1 MDTTKSKMKKKIL
14 SDSNYDKI
22 WSIDDFKE
30 FPRMDV
36 IKAFSDLVKDG
47 VLKRAKRGFYFRSKK
62 TVLGETSYTDIQLAL
77 SKAKS
82 KCDFYCISGLA
93 GYNELGLTTQVPN
106 NIVIACDYNL
116 RSEDKIK
123 YIYRKNPVNGGK
135 TERIV
140 LDAIIDIKTIPD
152 TTIEKTINQI
162 KILIK
167 YEDFITILLS
177 QIWGKEPRN
186 VACKNYVFDYINI
199 IEKIIQDGIDK
210 GELNNVDPQVLAS
223 SIFGFTCSSLLYKIK
238 TEKELD
244 IQTLY
249 KEYVNVLLGNYFK

>member
-36 IKAFSDLVKDG
+36 LKAFSDLVKDG

-123 YIYRKNPVNGGK
+123 YIYRKKPVNGGK

-167 YEDFITILLS
+167 
-177 QIWGKEPRN
+177 
-186 VACKNYVFDYINI
+186 
-199 IEKIIQDGIDK
+199 
-210 GELNNVDPQVLAS
+210 NNKV
-223 SIFGFTCSSLLYKIK
+223 SLK
-238 TEKELD
+238 
-244 IQTLY
+244 
-249 KEYVNVLLGNYFK
+249 

>member
-1 MDTTKSKMKKKIL
+1 MIYTVNMDTTKSKMKKKIL
-14 SDSNYDKI
+14 SDSNFDKI
-22 WSIDDFKE
+22 WSIDDFKKS
-30 FPRMDV
+30 PRMDV
-36 IKAFSDLVKDG
+36 LKAFSDLVKDG

-123 YIYRKNPVNGGK
+123 YIYRKKPVNGGK

-167 YEDFITILLS
+167 NNKVNLKSLVKSAYTFLALS
-177 QIWGKEPRN
+177 I
-186 VACKNYVFDYINI
+186 
-199 IEKIIQDGIDK
+199 
-210 GELNNVDPQVLAS
+210 
-223 SIFGFTCSSLLYKIK
+223 
-238 TEKELD
+238 
-244 IQTLY
+244 
-249 KEYVNVLLGNYFK
+249 

>member
-1 MDTTKSKMKKKIL
+1 METTKAKMKKKIL
-14 SDSNYDKI
+14 SDSNFDKI
-22 WSIDDFKE
+22 WSVDDFRN

-36 IKAFSDLVKDG
+36 LKAFSDFAKEG
-47 VLKRAKRGFYFRSKK
+47 VLKRAKRGFYYRSKT
-62 TVLGETSYTDIQLAL
+62 TVLGETSYTKKQLAL

-82 KCDFYCISGLA
+82 KCNFYCISGTA

-123 YIYRKNPVNGGK
+123 YIYRKKPINGGK

-152 TTIEKTINQI
+152 TTVEKTINQI

-167 YEDFITILLS
+167 NKKVSLKSLVKSAFYETTRVKSVIGAIAQEFDFDNDLLNKLKNS
-177 QIWGKEPRN
+177 INPLSMVYLN
-186 VACKNYVFDYINI
+186 VGNA
-199 IEKIIQDGIDK
+199 
-210 GELNNVDPQVLAS
+210 
-223 SIFGFTCSSLLYKIK
+223 LLYAKNWQIRA
-238 TEKELD
+238 EKNE
-244 IQTLY
+244 
-249 KEYVNVLLGNYFK
+249 VFA

>member
-1 MDTTKSKMKKKIL
+1 MVYTENMDTTKSKMKKKIL
-14 SDSNYDKI
+14 SDSNFDKI
-22 WSIDDFKE
+22 WSVDDFKN

-36 IKAFSDLVKDG
+36 LKAFSDFSKEG
-47 VLKRAKRGFYFRSKK
+47 VLKRAKRGFYYRSKI
-62 TVLGETSYTDIQLAL
+62 TVLGEISYTNAQLAL

-82 KCDFYCISGLA
+82 KSNFYCISGTA

-123 YIYRKNPVNGGK
+123 YIYRKKPINGGK

-152 TTIEKTINQI
+152 TTVEKTINQI

-167 YEDFITILLS
+167 NKKVSLKSLVKSAFYETTRVKSVIGAIAQEFDFDNDLLNKLKKS
-177 QIWGKEPRN
+177 INPLSMVYLNVGNALMYAKNWQIRAE
-186 VACKNYVFDYINI
+186 KNEVF
-199 IEKIIQDGIDK
+199 
-210 GELNNVDPQVLAS
+210 A
-223 SIFGFTCSSLLYKIK
+223 
-238 TEKELD
+238 
-244 IQTLY
+244 
-249 KEYVNVLLGNYFK
+249 

>member
-1 MDTTKSKMKKKIL
+1 MIYTVNMDTTKSKMKKKIL
-14 SDSNYDKI
+14 SDSNFDKI
-22 WSIDDFKE
+22 WSIDDFKK

-36 IKAFSDLVKDG
+36 LKAFSDLVKEG
-47 VLKRAKRGFYFRSKK
+47 ILKRAKRGFYFRSKK

-106 NIVIACDYNL
+106 NIVIACNYNL

-123 YIYRKNPVNGGK
+123 YIYRKKPVNGGK

-167 YEDFITILLS
+167 NNKVNLKSLVKSAFFETTRVKSVIGAIAEEFDFESDLLNKLKNS
-177 QIWGKEPRN
+177 LNPLSMVYLNVGNALMYANNWQIRADRK
-186 VACKNYVFDYINI
+186 
-199 IEKIIQDGIDK
+199 
-210 GELNNVDPQVLAS
+210 
-223 SIFGFTCSSLLYKIK
+223 
-238 TEKELD
+238 
-244 IQTLY
+244 
-249 KEYVNVLLGNYFK
+249 